1 MYSILVPQVYRTVT
15 FRAAS
20 EWALNILDVDSFLI
34 RHGLSQ
40 AICYL
45 QYTRHLRIQAPIH
58 LVRFNRCAYYN
69 IFRTAGLSQNPF
81 TRGPSDE
88 VTAHEHFLD
97 DIVDQI
103 NLVLA
108 QLRPDCLR
116 TFQSVTSRALL
127 AV

>member
-1 MYSILVPQVYRTVT
+1 
-15 FRAAS
+15 
-20 EWALNILDVDSFLI
+20 
-34 RHGLSQ
+34 
-40 AICYL
+40 
-45 QYTRHLRIQAPIH
+45 
-58 LVRFNRCAYYN
+58 
-69 IFRTAGLSQNPF
+69 
-81 TRGPSDE
+81 
-88 VTAHEHFLD
+88 LD